1 MTTPARAK
9 PCPICKKP
17 GNDAHTLKQQGD
29 GADKYALKQQGGSAD
44 KYAPFCSARCRD
56 RDLAQ
61 WFGDGY
67 AVPGRPATPDEI
79 AGEIVRQ
86 DLD

>member
-1 MTTPARAK
+1 MSKPAR

-17 GNDAHTLKQQGD
+17 RSEQFT
-29 GADKYALKQQGGSAD
+29 
-44 KYAPFCSARCRD
+44 PFCSQRCRD

-67 AVPGRPATPDEI
+67 AVPGRPALPDEI
-79 AGEIVRQ
+79 AQEVTGGNHPDR
-86 DLD
+86 D

>member
-1 MTTPARAK
+1 MTTRSSK

-17 GNDAHTLKQQGD
+17 R
-29 GADKYALKQQGGSAD
+29 SAEFS
-44 KYAPFCSARCRD
+44 PFCSQRCKD

-67 AVPGRPATPDEI
+67 AVPGPAASPEDI
-79 AGEIVRQ
+79 ATTDWEKQ
-86 DLD
+86 D